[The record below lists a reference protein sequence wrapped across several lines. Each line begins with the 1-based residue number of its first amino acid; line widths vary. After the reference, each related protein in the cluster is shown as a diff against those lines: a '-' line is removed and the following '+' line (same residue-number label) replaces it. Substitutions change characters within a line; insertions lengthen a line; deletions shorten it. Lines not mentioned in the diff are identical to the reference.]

1 MENKKKSEKTQIEG
15 KQQKKTNKRTN
26 IHLITTQNSLQHFD

>member
-15 KQQKKTNKRTN
+15 KQQKKNKQTNEHTFNHNTK
-26 IHLITTQNSLQHFD
+26 